1 MQVYVLE
8 SRIDYE
14 GGCVLGVYSTREAAE
29 AAARERARADTLGG
43 MVFVVHAIGI
53 DDAADER
60 IIVEEDDYVTL
71 D

>member
-1 MQVYVLE
+1 MQVFVLE
-8 SRIDYE
+8 GCIAYE
-14 GGCVLGVYSTREAAE
+14 GGCVLGVYSTRALAD

-60 IIVEEDDYVTL
+60 IIVEDDAFVTL